1 MENSNETTIRKE
13 TGLLYE
19 DGSPVLFGD
28 EVLGLDERWHVVTA
42 VELDATGWRVCKR
55 CGRWFRY
62 ARGGIGRRPAY
73 CSDVCR
79 GTAMADRK
87 KVAK

>member
-19 DGSPVLFGD
+19 DGSPVLSGD

-42 VELDATGWRVCKR
+42 VELDATGWRVWGER
-55 CGRWFRY
+55 TEDE
-62 ARGGIGRRPAY
+62 IGRYIVDEGLHGTP
-73 CSDVCR
+73 VCR
-79 GTAMADRK
+79 DWREL
-87 KVAK
+87 